1 MIPHLLILLLNK
13 EFLCL
18 LYTSDA
24 ADDTPCVDLGG
35 RRIINKTKFLT
46 NKLSEEAF
54 NQLLLQIAGKKLLAS
69 INMINSD
76 AKFKIEK
83 CIAVTNEEYSYA
95 LSLQADCVPDSK
107 RMIIQAQKRL
117 ESLNSLLTLAKL
129 I

>member
-1 MIPHLLILLLNK
+1 MKN
-13 EFLCL
+13 
-18 LYTSDA
+18 
-24 ADDTPCVDLGG
+24 
-35 RRIINKTKFLT
+35 LT

-54 NQLLLQIAGKKLLAS
+54 NQLILQISGKLLDS
-69 INMINSD
+69 INMITSD
-76 AKFKIEK
+76 AKSKIEK
-83 CIAVTNEEYSYA
+83 CIACTNEEYSYA